1 MFNEILKKNKKQY
14 GYDSMN
20 YDKLLSYNEVGND
33 PFEFFLMQN
42 NNIKHETKITPIREK
57 KTSQITFS
65 EIKVLKTTDVQ
76 KDLTKG

>member
-33 PFEFFLMQN
+33 PFEFFLM
-42 NNIKHETKITPIREK
+42 
-57 KTSQITFS
+57 
-65 EIKVLKTTDVQ
+65 
-76 KDLTKG
+76 

>member
-1 MFNEILKKNKKQY
+1 
-14 GYDSMN
+14 MN